1 MSRMIRF
8 NQFGPA
14 EVLKIEEHP
23 DALPAP
29 GEVQVRVQAIGVSWY
44 DVLWRQNL
52 ASTHARLP
60 AGLGYE
66 MAGVVTALGE
76 GVDDLRVGDKVA
88 SFPAADANE
97 HPVYGESIVLPR
109 KALVRYPDVLTPVQ
123 ASVHYTS
130 YLVAYF
136 AYVDLARVKAGQY
149 VLVTDASHCAGPS
162 FVQLGK
168 ALGVRVIA
176 ATKTEDARDYLLS
189 LGAEKVVVTEE
200 QDLLMAI
207 NKYTDNRGVDAV
219 FDGLG
224 GPQMSLMGDV
234 LAPRGSLVLYG
245 LQGGNQTPFPACA
258 AFQKNIQFYVHC
270 LGNFTGKPELG
281 ITQDEEA
288 LKRALQDLDQL
299 TADRVLA
306 PLQTRSF
313 PFEQVVQA
321 HRYMDTCPIGG
332 RAVLELEIES
342 D

>member
-1 MSRMIRF
+1 MSRTIRF
-8 NQFGPA
+8 HQFGPA
-14 EVLKIEEHP
+14 EVLKVEEHP
-23 DALPAP
+23 VASPVT

-52 ASTHARLP
+52 AATHARLP

-66 MAGVVTALGE
+66 MAGVVTALGD
-76 GVDDLRVGDKVA
+76 GVDDLQVGDKVA
-88 SFPAADANE
+88 SFPAADANQ
-97 HPVYGESIVLPR
+97 HPVYGESIVMPR
-109 KALVRYPDVLTPVQ
+109 RALTRYPDALTPVQ
-123 ASVHYTS
+123 ASVHYTP

-136 AYVDLARVKAGQY
+136 AYVDLARIKSGQT
-149 VLVTDASHCAGPS
+149 VLVTDASHCSGPA

-168 ALGVRVIA
+168 ALGARVIA
-176 ATKTEDARDYLLS
+176 ATKTEDAREYLLS

-207 NKYTDNRGVDAV
+207 NRYTDNRGVDAV

-224 GPQMSLMGDV
+224 GPQMSIMGDV

-281 ITQDEEA
+281 ITQDQEA
-288 LKRALQDLDQL
+288 LQRALQDINQMTRDK
-299 TADRVLA
+299 VLM

-313 PFEQVVQA
+313 PFDQVVQA
-321 HRYMDTCPIGG
+321 HRYMDVCPIGG
-332 RAVLELEIES
+332 RAVLEVEAV
-342 D
+342 